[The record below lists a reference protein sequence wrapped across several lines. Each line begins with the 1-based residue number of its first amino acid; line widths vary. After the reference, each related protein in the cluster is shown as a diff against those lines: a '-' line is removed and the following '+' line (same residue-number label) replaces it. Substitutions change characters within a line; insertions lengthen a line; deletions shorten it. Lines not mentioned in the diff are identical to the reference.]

1 MIFRLFQVTYQLKKS
16 NLIGVLW
23 YNITTME
30 KNIIEHISSDLQ
42 LSQKQIEAVLALTA
56 EGNTIPFIARYR
68 KEVTGNLDEVVIKA
82 IIDQEKSLR
91 NLQERKETVLAKIQ
105 EQGKLTDSL
114 KASILAAEKLADV
127 EELYLPYKEKR
138 RTKATIAREAGL
150 FPLARLILQNAN
162 NLEKEAEVFV
172 CDAFPN
178 TESALSGAVDI
189 LVEAMSEDVKL
200 RSWTYN
206 EIWTYSSITSQVKDK
221 ALDEKQIFQI
231 YYDFSDKVSKMQ
243 GYRTLA
249 LNRGE
254 KLGILKVGF
263 EHHFDKM
270 VRFFSVRFKEKNI
283 YIDDV
288 IQQSIRK
295 KIVPAME
302 RRIRTELTEAAEDGA
317 ITLFSENLRHLLLV
331 SPLKGK
337 MVLGF
342 DPAFRTGAK
351 LAVVDQTGKLM
362 TTQVIYPV
370 APASQAKIA
379 QAKKDLAAIISD
391 YNIEIIAIGNGT
403 ASRESEA
410 FVAEVLKDFPN
421 CSYVIV
427 NESGA
432 SVYSASELAR
442 HEFPD
447 LTVEKRS
454 AISIARRLQDP
465 LAELVKIDPKSIGVG
480 QYQHDVSQK
489 KLSDNLDFV
498 VDTVVNQVGVNLNT
512 ASSVLLSHVSGLN
525 KTISENI
532 VKYREEN
539 GSIKSRAEIKKVPRL
554 GAKAFEQAAGFLRI
568 PNAENILDNTG
579 VHPESYPAVKELF
592 KRLAISDL
600 DDQARAKL
608 KSIDIKTM
616 SQDLGLGFETLKDI
630 ISDLLKPGRDLR
642 DDFETPVLRQ
652 DILDLKDLA
661 IGQKLEGTVR
671 NVVDFGAFVDIGVH
685 EDGLIHIS
693 EMSQTFVNH
702 PSQVLS
708 VGDLVTVWV
717 SKIDLARHK
726 VNLSLIAPN
735 ESH

>member
-1 MIFRLFQVTYQLKKS
+1 MKNDNIYKIAQELTIKENQITK
-16 NLIGVLW
+16 VL
-23 YNITTME
+23 E
-30 KNIIEHISSDLQ
+30 
-42 LSQKQIEAVLALTA
+42 LTS

-68 KEVTGNLDEVVIKA
+68 KEMTGNLDEVQIKA
-82 IIDQEKSLR
+82 IIDLDKSMTALA
-91 NLQERKETVLAKIQ
+91 ERKATVLSKIE
-105 EQGKLTDSL
+105 EQGKLTAEL
-114 KASILAAEKLADV
+114 KKAIEAAEKLADV

-150 FPLARLILQNAN
+150 FPLARLILQNKAS
-162 NLEKEAEVFV
+162 LEKEAQAFI
-172 CDAFPN
+172 CDGFETADKAIAGACEILI
-178 TESALSGAVDI
+178 ESF
-189 LVEAMSEDVKL
+189 SEDNRL
-200 RSWTYN
+200 RSWVYN
-206 EIWTYSSITSQVKDK
+206 EIWSYSSVVSSVKDETADDK
-221 ALDEKQIFQI
+221 KIFQI
-231 YYDFSDKVSKMQ
+231 YYDFSEKVSKMQ
-243 GYRTLA
+243 GYRILA

-263 EHHFDKM
+263 DHNTDKM
-270 VRFFSVRFKEKNI
+270 IRFMASRFKNRNA

-288 IQQSIRK
+288 ISKTIKK

-302 RRIRTELTEAAEDGA
+302 RRIHSELTESAEDGA
-317 ITLFSENLRHLLLV
+317 IELFSENLRNLLLV

-370 APASQAKIA
+370 APASQAKIE
-379 QAKKDLAAIISD
+379 QSKKDLAELISS
-391 YNIEIIAIGNGT
+391 YGIEIIAIGNGT

-410 FVAEVLKDFPN
+410 FVAQVLKDFPDV
-421 CSYVIV
+421 SYVIV

-489 KLSDNLDFV
+489 KLAENLDFV
-498 VDTVVNQVGVNLNT
+498 VDTVVNQVGVNINT
-512 ASSVLLSHVSGLN
+512 ASPALLSHVSGLN

-532 VKYREEN
+532 VKYRDEH
-539 GSIKSRAEIKKVPRL
+539 GRISSREEIKKVPRL

-568 PNAENILDNTG
+568 PGAKNILDNTG
-579 VHPESYPAVKELF
+579 VHPESYKAVERLLKELD
-592 KRLAISDL
+592 ITDL
-600 DDQARAKL
+600 DDSAKAKL
-608 KSIDIKTM
+608 QAVSVKDMAETI
-616 SQDLGLGFETLKDI
+616 GLGQETLKDI
-630 ISDLLKPGRDLR
+630 IADLLKPGRDLR
-642 DDFETPVLRQ
+642 DDFEAPVLRQ
-652 DILDLKDLA
+652 DVLDISDLE

-671 NVVDFGAFVDIGVH
+671 NVVDFGVFVDIGLH
-685 EDGLIHIS
+685 DDGLIHIS
-693 EMSQTFVNH
+693 QMSKSFVKH
-702 PSQVLS
+702 PSQVVS
-708 VGDLVTVWV
+708 VGDVVTVWV
-717 SKIDLARHK
+717 SKIDKERGK
-726 VNLSLIAPN
+726 INLSLVDLRELN
-735 ESH
+735 

>member
-1 MIFRLFQVTYQLKKS
+1 MKNDNIHKIAQELTIKENQIAK
-16 NLIGVLW
+16 VL
-23 YNITTME
+23 E
-30 KNIIEHISSDLQ
+30 
-42 LSQKQIEAVLALTA
+42 LTS

-68 KEVTGNLDEVVIKA
+68 KEMTGNLDEVQIKT
-82 IIDQEKSLR
+82 IIDLDKSMTALA
-91 NLQERKETVLAKIQ
+91 ERKATVLSKIE
-105 EQGKLTDSL
+105 EQGKLTAEL
-114 KASILAAEKLADV
+114 KKAIEAAEKLADV

-150 FPLARLILQNAN
+150 FPLARLILQNKAS
-162 NLEKEAEVFV
+162 LEEEAQAFV
-172 CDAFPN
+172 CDGFETVDKAIAGACEILI
-178 TESALSGAVDI
+178 ESF
-189 LVEAMSEDVKL
+189 SEDNRL
-200 RSWTYN
+200 RPWVYN
-206 EIWTYSSITSQVKDK
+206 EIWSYSSIISSVKDETADDK
-221 ALDEKQIFQI
+221 KTFQI
-231 YYDFSDKVSKMQ
+231 YYDFSEKVSKMQ
-243 GYRTLA
+243 GYRILA

-263 EHHFDKM
+263 DHNTDKM
-270 VRFFSVRFKEKNI
+270 IRFMASRFKNRNA

-288 IQQSIRK
+288 ISKTIKK

-302 RRIRTELTEAAEDGA
+302 RRIHSELTESAEDGA
-317 ITLFSENLRHLLLV
+317 IELFSENLRNLLLV

-370 APASQAKIA
+370 APASQAKIE
-379 QAKKDLAAIISD
+379 QSKKDLAELISN
-391 YNIEIIAIGNGT
+391 YGIEIIAIGNGT

-410 FVAEVLKDFPN
+410 FVAQVLKDFPEV
-421 CSYVIV
+421 SYVIV

-489 KLSDNLDFV
+489 KLAENLDFV
-498 VDTVVNQVGVNLNT
+498 VDTVVNQVGVNINT
-512 ASSVLLSHVSGLN
+512 ASPALLSHVSGLN

-532 VKYREEN
+532 VKYRDDH
-539 GSIKSRAEIKKVPRL
+539 GRISSREEIKKVPRL

-568 PNAENILDNTG
+568 PGAKNILDNTG
-579 VHPESYPAVKELF
+579 VHPESYKAVERLLKELD
-592 KRLAISDL
+592 ITDL
-600 DDQARAKL
+600 DDSAKTKLQAVSVKDMAET
-608 KSIDIKTM
+608 I
-616 SQDLGLGFETLKDI
+616 GLGQETLKDI
-630 ISDLLKPGRDLR
+630 IADLLKPGRDLR
-642 DDFETPVLRQ
+642 DDFEAPVLRQ
-652 DILDLKDLA
+652 DVLDISDLE

-671 NVVDFGAFVDIGVH
+671 NVVDFGAFVDIGLH
-685 EDGLIHIS
+685 DDGLIHIS
-693 EMSQTFVNH
+693 QMSKSFVKH
-702 PSQVLS
+702 PSQVVS
-708 VGDLVTVWV
+708 VGDVVTVWV
-717 SKIDLARHK
+717 SKIDKERGK
-726 VNLSLIAPN
+726 INLSLVDLRELN
-735 ESH
+735 

>member
-1 MIFRLFQVTYQLKKS
+1 
-16 NLIGVLW
+16 
-23 YNITTME
+23 ME
-30 KNIIEHISSDLQ
+30 NKIIETIAEQLAISI
-42 LSQKQIEAVLALTA
+42 KQIQDVLDLTA

-68 KEVTGNLDEVVIKA
+68 KEVTGNLDEVAIKA
-82 IIDQEKSLR
+82 IIDTEKSLTALK
-91 NLQERKETVLAKIQ
+91 NRKETVLAKIA
-105 EQGKLTDSL
+105 EQGKLSDQL
-114 KASILAAEKLADV
+114 RAAIESADKLADV

-150 FPLARLILQNAN
+150 FPLARLILQDADQ
-162 NLEKEAEVFV
+162 LEVEAEKYTNE
-172 CDAFPN
+172 AFP
-178 TESALSGAVDI
+178 TAEKALSGAIDI
-189 LVEAMSEDVKL
+189 LVEAMSEDAKL

-206 EIWTYSSITSQVKDK
+206 EIWNYSQLVSQLKDQS
-221 ALDEKQIFQI
+221 LDDKNVFQI

-254 KLGILKVGF
+254 KLGVLKVSF
-263 EHHFDKM
+263 EHNIDKM
-270 VRFFSVRFKEKNI
+270 LRFFSVRFKQKNP
-283 YIDDV
+283 YIEDL
-288 IQQSIRK
+288 ISQALKK
-295 KIVPAME
+295 KIIPTME
-302 RRIRTELTEAAEDGA
+302 RRIRSELTEDAEDGA
-317 ITLFSENLRHLLLV
+317 IQLFSENLRNLLLV

-351 LAVVDQTGKLM
+351 LAVVDQTGKLI
-362 TTQVIYPV
+362 TTHVIYPV
-370 APASQAKIA
+370 PPAGQAKI
-379 QAKKDLAAIISD
+379 QLAKKELAELIQT
-391 YNIEIIAIGNGT
+391 YQIEIIAIGNGT

-410 FVAEVLKDFPN
+410 FVAEILKDFPST
-421 CSYVIV
+421 SYVIV

-442 HEFPD
+442 HEFPE

-489 KLSDNLDFV
+489 KLTDNLDFV
-498 VDTVVNQVGVNLNT
+498 VDTVVNQVGVNINT

-539 GSIKSRAEIKKVPRL
+539 GRILSREAIKKVPRL

-568 PNAENILDNTG
+568 PNGENVLDNTG
-579 VHPESYPAVKELF
+579 VHPESYAAVKQLF
-592 KRLAISDL
+592 KELDIKGL
-600 DDQARAKL
+600 DDQAKDKL
-608 KSIDIKTM
+608 KAVNKKEMAEKLSI
-616 SQDLGLGFETLKDI
+616 GFETLKDI

-642 DDFETPVLRQ
+642 DEFQTPVLRQ
-652 DILDLKDLA
+652 DVLDLKDLR

-671 NVVDFGAFVDIGVH
+671 NVVDFGAFVDVGVH

-693 EMSQTFVNH
+693 EMSKTFVNH
-702 PSQVLS
+702 PSQVVS

-717 SKIDLARHK
+717 SKIDLDRHK
-726 VNLSLIAPN
+726 VNLSLLAPN
-735 ESH
+735 ESN

>member
-1 MIFRLFQVTYQLKKS
+1 MKNDNIHKIAQELTIKENQIAK
-16 NLIGVLW
+16 VL
-23 YNITTME
+23 E
-30 KNIIEHISSDLQ
+30 
-42 LSQKQIEAVLALTA
+42 LTS

-68 KEVTGNLDEVVIKA
+68 KEMTGNLDEVQIKT
-82 IIDQEKSLR
+82 IIDLDKSMTALA
-91 NLQERKETVLAKIQ
+91 ERKATVLSKIE
-105 EQGKLTDSL
+105 EQGKLTAEL
-114 KASILAAEKLADV
+114 KKAIEAAEKLADV

-150 FPLARLILQNAN
+150 FPLARLILQNKAS
-162 NLEKEAEVFV
+162 LEEEAQAFV
-172 CDAFPN
+172 CDGFETVDKAIAGACEILI
-178 TESALSGAVDI
+178 ESF
-189 LVEAMSEDVKL
+189 SEDNRL
-200 RSWTYN
+200 RSWVYN
-206 EIWTYSSITSQVKDK
+206 EIWSYSSIISSVKDETADDK
-221 ALDEKQIFQI
+221 KTFQI
-231 YYDFSDKVSKMQ
+231 YYDFSEKVSKMQ
-243 GYRTLA
+243 GYRILA

-263 EHHFDKM
+263 DHNTDKM
-270 VRFFSVRFKEKNI
+270 IRFMASRFKNRNA

-288 IQQSIRK
+288 ISKTIKK

-302 RRIRTELTEAAEDGA
+302 RRIHSELTESAEDGA
-317 ITLFSENLRHLLLV
+317 IELFSENLRNLLLV

-370 APASQAKIA
+370 APASQAKIE
-379 QAKKDLAAIISD
+379 QSKKDLAELISN
-391 YNIEIIAIGNGT
+391 YGIEIIAIGNGT

-410 FVAEVLKDFPN
+410 FVAQVLKDFPEV
-421 CSYVIV
+421 SYVIV

-489 KLSDNLDFV
+489 KLAENLDFV
-498 VDTVVNQVGVNLNT
+498 VDTVVNQVGVNINT
-512 ASSVLLSHVSGLN
+512 ASPALLSHVSGLN

-532 VKYREEN
+532 VKYRDDH
-539 GSIKSRAEIKKVPRL
+539 GRISSREEIKKVPRL

-568 PNAENILDNTG
+568 PGAKNILDNTG
-579 VHPESYPAVKELF
+579 VHPESYKAVERLLKELD
-592 KRLAISDL
+592 ITDL
-600 DDQARAKL
+600 DDSAKTKLQAVSVKDMAET
-608 KSIDIKTM
+608 I
-616 SQDLGLGFETLKDI
+616 GLGQETLKDI
-630 ISDLLKPGRDLR
+630 IADLLKPGRDLR
-642 DDFETPVLRQ
+642 DDFEAPVLRQ
-652 DILDLKDLA
+652 DVLDISDLE

-671 NVVDFGAFVDIGVH
+671 NVVDFGAFVDISLH
-685 EDGLIHIS
+685 DDGLIHIS
-693 EMSQTFVNH
+693 QMSKSFVKH
-702 PSQVLS
+702 PSQVVS
-708 VGDLVTVWV
+708 VGDVVTVWV
-717 SKIDLARHK
+717 SKIDKERGK
-726 VNLSLIAPN
+726 INLSLVDLRELN
-735 ESH
+735 